1 MSDKKSKQPT
11 ISEVAAAAGVARS
24 TVSRAFSQP
33 GRLTAETVKRVLDVA
48 ERIGYTPNPVAQALS
63 TGRSRNIALIVPDVA
78 NPFFPP
84 LIRAAQRK
92 AEENDF
98 CVFLGDTDENSDRE
112 QQLLDRFANQVE
124 GILLVSP
131 RLPDAAIAQFA
142 KRVPIVL
149 VNRDLDAVPRVLID
163 SGEGIE
169 AAVNHL
175 VSLGHQRV
183 AYVSGPTASWSNG
196 QRRMHLRR
204 AAERAGISIISIPA
218 AKSSFEI
225 GKKSAPKLLSSGTT
239 ACIAFD
245 DLLAQGILAGFAEAG
260 VPVPDAFSVVGC
272 DDVLGS
278 TTTPALTTVSNRSE
292 LAGEVAVTLLLDSLR
307 THAIRD
313 ARHVL
318 GTHLVVR
325 KSTGICTN
333 PSIEHAKSKEQSA
346 RHTKREVR
354 IKPS

>member
-1 MSDKKSKQPT
+1 MTGKKNKQPT

-33 GRLTAETVKRVLDVA
+33 GRLTAETVKRVLEVA

-98 CVFLGDTDENSDRE
+98 CVFLGNTDESADRE

-142 KRVPIVL
+142 RRVPIVL

-169 AAVNHL
+169 AAVDHL
-175 VSLGHQRV
+175 VSLGHQHV

-196 QRRMHLRR
+196 QRRSHLRR
-204 AAERAGISIISIPA
+204 AAERAGITIVSISA

-225 GKKSAPKLLSSGTT
+225 GKKSVPKLLSSGTT

-245 DLLAQGILAGFAEAG
+245 DLLAQGILAGFAEVG
-260 VPVPDAFSVVGC
+260 ISVPDSFSVVGC

-292 LAGEVAVTLLLDSLR
+292 LAGEVAVTLLTDSLR

-318 GTHLVVR
+318 STHLVVR
-325 KSTGICTN
+325 KSTGTA
-333 PSIEHAKSKEQSA
+333 PVSA
-346 RHTKREVR
+346 QK
-354 IKPS
+354 

>member
-1 MSDKKSKQPT
+1 MSDKKSRQPT
-11 ISEVAAAAGVARS
+11 ISEVAVAAGVARS

-33 GRLTAETVKRVLDVA
+33 GRLTAETVRRVLDVA
-48 ERIGYTPNPVAQALS
+48 LRLGYTPNPVAQALS

-124 GILLVSP
+124 GIVLVSP
-131 RLPDAAIAQFA
+131 RLPDTAIAQFA
-142 KRVPIVL
+142 RRVPIVV
-149 VNRDLDAVPRVLID
+149 VNRDLDAIPRVLID

-169 AAVNHL
+169 AAVDHL
-175 VSLGHQRV
+175 VSLGHREV

-196 QRRMHLRR
+196 QRRSRLRR
-204 AAERAGISIISIPA
+204 AADRAGISIVSISA

-225 GKKSAPKLLSSGTT
+225 GKKSVSKLLSSGAT

-245 DLLAQGILAGFAEAG
+245 DLLAQGILAGFADIG
-260 VPVPDAFSVVGC
+260 VPVPDRFSVVGC

-278 TTTPALTTVSNRSE
+278 TTTPPLTTVSNRSE
-292 LAGEVAVTLLLDSLR
+292 LAGEVAVTLLVDSLR
-307 THAIRD
+307 THAIGD

-318 GTHLVVR
+318 STHLVIR
-325 KSTGICTN
+325 KSTGVVRT
-333 PSIEHAKSKEQSA
+333 SSAK
-346 RHTKREVR
+346 
-354 IKPS
+354 